1 MSYDNMDHADW
12 VERQIAASKRGKPS
26 AADQRRAKEGKG
38 WLAAPDKLNPFQR
51 RAMTILGV
59 VGGGIYNAPIQW
71 DTLRWTDRCII
82 LGWDGRLST
91 FDFRGLTDAVLMAH
105 DAATRFEVRPKM
117 RCLELIL
124 HQRVPQTDGMSMF
137 VGHPTLDQAVE
148 RHRERFPIS
157 HPLRFFPAPEA
168 ASDAA

>member
-1 MSYDNMDHADW
+1 MDHADW
-12 VERQIAASKRGKPS
+12 VERQIAASKRGKAS

-59 VGGGIYNAPIQW
+59 VGGGIYNARIQW
-71 DTLRWTDRCII
+71 DTLRWANRCII

-91 FDFRGLTDAVLMAH
+91 FDYRGLTDAVLMAH
-105 DAATRFEVRPKM
+105 DAAIRFEVRPKM
-117 RCLELIL
+117 RSLELIL
-124 HQRVPQTDGMSMF
+124 HERQPQREGMSMF
-137 VGHPTLDQAVE
+137 EGHPTLEQAVE
-148 RHRERFPIS
+148 RHRTRFPIS
-157 HPLRFFPAPEA
+157 HHLHFSPESEV